1 MLEGRGKNPE
11 NMLETIKKWLDRERR
26 VLITGSAVAGTVI
39 VMRWLGFFQVW
50 EWAAFDQFVRWR
62 PAEPI
67 DSRIVIVEIK
77 EADLQKYGYPISD
90 AVLAQL
96 LQKLHAGKPR
106 AIGLDVYRDLPTQPG
121 NAELLKTFKTIP
133 NLIGIELMPDETRF
147 GVRPPPVLDKLDRIG
162 FNNVVIDAD
171 SKVRRTLLYA
181 WPGDGKTHKSF
192 ALKLALRYLE
202 SEGIS
207 PQSAKANPKYLE
219 LGKGVFRPFQPNDG
233 AYVRADSRGYQIL
246 TNLRGPRGSFR
257 TASMSDVLSGKVPA
271 DFVRSRAVLIGSNAP
286 SLKDFYQN
294 SYSSGWF
301 APPQQ
306 IPGVELQAHLLS
318 QILSAALDGRGG
330 INVWPEAAEL
340 LWILLWSWA
349 GASVSWNLRS
359 LGRSACCLSSICLG
373 LSGSLYLAFLAGWW
387 LPLIPAILSL
397 LGSGCAVVGYL
408 AHLQEELKR
417 SKEFLQSLIDTIP
430 DPIFVKDRNHRWVVL
445 NQAYCRFIGYPLENL
460 TCHTD
465 YDLFPQGEADIFWQ
479 QDELVL
485 QTHQPRENEEYFTDA
500 HGITHLIA
508 TKRSLH
514 KDAAGNLFLVG
525 AIRDITERQLRAKAL
540 EQKNAELSHQADH
553 DALTG
558 LPNRKRFYEC
568 LHQSLEKASSNQEL
582 VALLFLDLD
591 GFKSINDTLGHN
603 VGDLLLK
610 TVASRLKKCL
620 RGSDTISRLGGD
632 EFTVI
637 LPAIPGREEAGKVAQ
652 KICDGI
658 IQPFILEEHT
668 VSVTTSIG
676 ISLYPFDGQ
685 EPEILVKNADVAMYR
700 AKERGKNQYHFY

>member
-11 NMLETIKKWLDRERR
+11 NMLKTLKKWLARERR
-26 VLITGSAVAGTVI
+26 VLITASAVAGTVI
-39 VMRWLGFFQVW
+39 VMRWFGFFQVW

-62 PAEPI
+62 PTEPI

-171 SKVRRTLLYA
+171 SKVRRNLLYA
-181 WPGDGKTHKSF
+181 WPGDGKTHQSF
-192 ALKLALRYLE
+192 ALKLALRYLAC
-202 SEGIS
+202 EGIS
-207 PQSAKANPKYLE
+207 PQSAKANPKYLQ
-219 LGKGVFRPFQPNDG
+219 LGKGVFRPFQPHDG

-445 NQAYCRFIGYPLENL
+445 NQAYCRFIGYPLEKL
-460 TCHTD
+460 ICHTD
-465 YDLFPQGEADIFWQ
+465 YDLFPQREADIFWQ
-479 QDELVL
+479 HDELVL

-500 HGITHLIA
+500 RGITHLIA

-514 KDAAGNLFLVG
+514 KDAAGNVFLVG

-568 LHQSLEKASSNQEL
+568 LHQSLEKASRNQEL

-610 TVASRLKKCL
+610 TVARRLKKCL

-637 LPAIPGREEAGKVAQ
+637 LPAIPGPEEAAKVAE